1 MLPPLFPAAIG
12 LVSMVAGSEEVAGR
26 VISMLCGTAL
36 VGVLYALTSHVFNA
50 RTAIVVATLAA
61 VHPLLIGLS
70 VSLYSEMP
78 WIFLTVCVAYGV
90 VRSFTYV
97 TTGQPLV
104 AGLIAGLAYLV
115 RPEGFAFIVYF
126 AVALLVVGAL
136 QRRRPIQIVRT
147 TSLFLAASLIVAA
160 PNIVYL
166 SWLAGTFR
174 WEGKSAYNNV
184 QNERVRGGMTVRE
197 AGRGLDSN
205 GSPTGVFLGL
215 HLDQAAQLRQPSATA
230 ASLAGTL
237 LADPVGRMQRIVR
250 HTLTSGFISAPWI
263 FGLVFV
269 GVVLVP
275 WWRTRVWEGST
286 LLGISLLQGLLILSV
301 DQAWDRYFFT
311 LTPLLLMWAGAGL
324 EWIATCAFKRLFEK
338 RVEWQP
344 VASRGIG
351 LFAAAAIALA
361 AFGSVRTVDELE
373 QAGDRVSKEMG
384 LWIAADA
391 RLPCRDWQTDSD
403 GNCLEYPLLCRR
415 HDALPAVRERRTRA
429 RLRSP
434 HAAALSRGARLRGS
448 PGAVRPQLAAAWYS
462 RCLRGAGS
470 REWSS
475 SSDRSRVWRWTCGA
489 TDSSPAAWSP
499 SKPPPGK

>member
-1 MLPPLFPAAIG
+1 MRPPGSLVDRVMGGTSRLGLGLPLALALVLRLMWWLAYVDVIENEGAAYARLAQSLVSGDGMIGIFGGRDVMLPPLFPAAIG
-12 LVSMVAGSEEVAGR
+12 LVSMVAGNEEVAGR

-61 VHPLLIGLS
+61 VHPLLIALS

-78 WIFLTVCVAYGV
+78 WIFLTVCVAYVV

-136 QRRRPIQIVRT
+136 QRCRPIQIART

-160 PNIVYL
+160 PHIVYL

-215 HLDQAAQLRQPSATA
+215 HLDQAAQLRQPNASA

-263 FGLVFV
+263 FGLAFI

-275 WWRTRVWEGST
+275 WWRTRAWEGST
-286 LLGISLLQGLLILSV
+286 LLGISLLQGLRSSASIKH
-301 DQAWDRYFFT
+301 
-311 LTPLLLMWAGAGL
+311 G
-324 EWIATCAFKRLFEK
+324 IAT
-338 RVEWQP
+338 
-344 VASRGIG
+344 
-351 LFAAAAIALA
+351 
-361 AFGSVRTVDELE
+361 
-373 QAGDRVSKEMG
+373 
-384 LWIAADA
+384 
-391 RLPCRDWQTDSD
+391 
-403 GNCLEYPLLCRR
+403 
-415 HDALPAVRERRTRA
+415 
-429 RLRSP
+429 
-434 HAAALSRGARLRGS
+434 
-448 PGAVRPQLAAAWYS
+448 
-462 RCLRGAGS
+462 
-470 REWSS
+470 SS
-475 SSDRSRVWRWTCGA
+475 H
-489 TDSSPAAWSP
+489 
-499 SKPPPGK
+499 